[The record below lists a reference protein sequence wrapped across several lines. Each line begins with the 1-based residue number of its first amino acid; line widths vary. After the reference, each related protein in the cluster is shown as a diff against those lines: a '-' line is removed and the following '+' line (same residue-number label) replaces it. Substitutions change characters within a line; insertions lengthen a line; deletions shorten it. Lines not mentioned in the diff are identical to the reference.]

1 MCVVSRLCCRN
12 LVLLVLFLA
21 PFIATK
27 SKSRRETIVKS
38 RSILSMLPTMPKEK
52 NTEEHQEIKPT
63 SPIMKLEEKA
73 NDKTF
78 ARKHDIASFIDEAC
92 SLNKSEKFK
101 HIENVWKPHKDF
113 EFPTSEFINQEVVTK
128 SYCCKWIWLKIELG

>member
-1 MCVVSRLCCRN
+1 MCVVSRHCCRN

-27 SKSRRETIVKS
+27 SKSRRKTIVKS

-78 ARKHDIASFIDEAC
+78 ARKYNIGSLFDEAC

-101 HIENVWKPHKDF
+101 HIEKVRKPHKDF
-113 EFPTSEFINQEVVTK
+113 ECPSQN
-128 SYCCKWIWLKIELG
+128 L